1 MTARD
6 YLNRIRRQNQ
16 IVKQMV
22 EVSCR
27 KWYSQSA
34 GYLRISVRE
43 VKQ

>member
-1 MTARD
+1 MKVVLDA
-6 YLNRIRRQNQ
+6 LNKAAYEDD
-16 IVKQMV
+16 KQVV